1 MYSFRTAPAT
11 GSNVTTTRLKIL
23 CFAVAAWMLAGV
35 AAAHEPL
42 TDEQLDAIT
51 AGADDAVL
59 EEITVHVARVTA
71 SGKRITADGTLGVQ
85 QTPNGLDAA
94 DLLLRDSA
102 QSNLRALVNMNAV
115 NSVVNVLVNLNIN
128 IDSQVGDLRQIN
140 LATPAGN

>member
-1 MYSFRTAPAT
+1 M
-11 GSNVTTTRLKIL
+11 L
-23 CFAVAAWMLAGV
+23 CFAVAACMLADV
-35 AAAHEPL
+35 ATAHEPL

-59 EEITVHVARVTA
+59 EEITVHAARVTA

-85 QTPNGLDAA
+85 RVANGLDAA

-102 QSNLRALVNMNAV
+102 QSNLQALVNMNAV

-140 LATPAGN
+140 LATPSGN

>member
-1 MYSFRTAPAT
+1 
-11 GSNVTTTRLKIL
+11 
-23 CFAVAAWMLAGV
+23 MLAGV

-42 TDEQLDAIT
+42 SDEQLDAIT

-59 EEITVHVARVTA
+59 EEITVHAARVTA

-85 QTPNGLDAA
+85 RVANGVAAA

-102 QSNLRALVNMNAV
+102 QSNLQALVNLNAV

-140 LATPAGN
+140 LATPSGN

>member
-1 MYSFRTAPAT
+1 
-11 GSNVTTTRLKIL
+11 
-23 CFAVAAWMLAGV
+23 VAGVLLTSV

-42 TDEQLDAIT
+42 SDDQLDAIT

-59 EEITVHVARVTA
+59 EEITVHAARVTA
-71 SGKRITADGTLGVQ
+71 SGKLITADGVLGVQ
-85 QTPNGLDAA
+85 NVPKALDAA

-102 QSNLRALVNMNAV
+102 QSNLQALINLNAV

-140 LATPAGN
+140 LATPAGK